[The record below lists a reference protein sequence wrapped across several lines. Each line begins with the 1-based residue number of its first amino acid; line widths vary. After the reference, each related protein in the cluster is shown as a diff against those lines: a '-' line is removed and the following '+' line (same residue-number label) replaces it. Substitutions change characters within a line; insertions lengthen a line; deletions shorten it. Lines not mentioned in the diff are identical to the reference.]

1 MTEEHSYEE
10 GVRDG
15 RIAHLELLVGE
26 TRESLKSHEKR
37 LVYLERIA
45 ASMLAILAFTS
56 ILPKLVEF
64 ISAVQ

>member
-1 MTEEHSYEE
+1 
-10 GVRDG
+10 
-15 RIAHLELLVGE
+15 
-26 TRESLKSHEKR
+26 
-37 LVYLERIA
+37 VYLERIA